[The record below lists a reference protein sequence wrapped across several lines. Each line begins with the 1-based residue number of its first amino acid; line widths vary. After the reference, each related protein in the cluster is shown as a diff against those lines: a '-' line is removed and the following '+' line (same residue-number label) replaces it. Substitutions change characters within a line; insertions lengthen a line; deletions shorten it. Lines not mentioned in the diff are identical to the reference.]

1 MRPHLTAVFAMSA
14 DGKIADVHRQPA
26 RFGSP
31 ADRAHLERQVAH
43 SDGVMV
49 GARTLLAHGSA
60 ALVRDA
66 ELLKMRSEQGKSPQT
81 LHIICTRS
89 GEMNREIPFFQQ
101 PVERWLVTTNAG
113 ATRWQ
118 EGQEFTRIWADVT
131 WQELL
136 AEFYALGLRR
146 IGVLGGGGLMA
157 ELLSAQVID
166 DLWLTLCPLIWGGA
180 TAPTPVD
187 GTGFSTPIPLTL
199 LSWEPL
205 GQELLCHYQVLAG
218 GGATEP

>member
-43 SDGVMV
+43 SDGVML

-118 EGQEFTRIWADVT
+118 AGQEFTRIWADVT
-131 WQELL
+131 WSDLL

-157 ELLSAQVID
+157 ELLAAQVID
-166 DLWLTLCPLIWGGA
+166 DLWLTVCPLIWGGA

-187 GTGFSTPIPLTL
+187 GTGFSTPIPLEL
-199 LSWEPL
+199 LSCEPW
-205 GQELLCHYQVLAG
+205 GQELLCHYQVVAG
-218 GGATEP
+218 SGEAGR